1 MLITYYLMAILIAGI
16 SIPLVIF
23 GSKKLALI
31 GDGKT
36 ISSNGEKLPFFTNKE
51 KLAKL
56 FVYALMLIFGVRC
69 LSGTY
74 VLADT
79 IGLNLFSPFGRDG
92 QFQTIISLLAIWL
105 TYPATILLIT
115 YPFFKDKIKAL
126 TGLVKYFA
134 TPAYL
139 FSLVTIFLSYKAM
152 LGPNAF
158 DSFNAQTFIYTLEIG
173 LGLAGCIAVWM
184 LNPKTTIDKT
194 NLKNS
199 VIIAVLMTI
208 SAMPTFAP
216 QVLFGKGNTLLEIV
230 DLSLEHRIVLYGGIV
245 IPVILVLLLRKYDY
259 DHRRYALLFM
269 ATAGM
274 VAYAYNYT
282 FDYLVSNIANWPLH
296 LCNTAMFVIPICLYF
311 KLDKVFYFT
320 LFINV
325 LGAFLAMAMP
335 NVGEGLGLLDERVW
349 DFWLN
354 HYYAFFMPVVC
365 IATGMYE
372 RPKLRQ
378 FLYSLIGFGGYY
390 LLVLICNAWFTNY
403 DPSVDYFFINSNF
416 VADKLGTWAENL
428 RNLTV
433 SFNIGS
439 LTFTY
444 YPIYQ
449 VLYFIVYVALS
460 VGMWFLYEQGFMV
473 ADLYTEIF
481 KRNKK
486 IDLVELALAHRFGG
500 KNIMEP
506 LNMENS
512 NKLVLKN
519 FSKKYSTSDVY
530 AVKNA
535 NLEITG
541 GEIFGFL
548 GPNGAGKSTII
559 KSVVGIQSITS
570 GKIEVCGYDVAK
582 QSVGAKMQTGF
593 VPDHYAL
600 YENLTG
606 REYVNYIADLYAVS
620 KEDRDARIEEYVER
634 FNLCHAFDNPIKT
647 YSHGM
652 KQKITIMS
660 ALVHAPKLWILDEPL
675 TGLDP
680 ESIFQVKEAMKK
692 HAEDGN
698 IVFFSSHIIDVVERL
713 CDKIAIIKKG
723 NVLCTRTIKELEENG
738 IALEDYYMEMIDM
751 KPKSEK
757 TLALEAK
764 SQSVNA

>member
-1 MLITYYLMAILIAGI
+1 MQITYYLIAILIAAI
-16 SIPLVIF
+16 SVPLIIF
-23 GSKKLALI
+23 GNKKLALL
-31 GDGKT
+31 GDEKT
-36 ISSNGEKLPFFTNKE
+36 LAFDGAKLSFFTNKE

-56 FVYALMLIFGVRC
+56 FAYALMLVFGVRC

-74 VLADT
+74 LLANT
-79 IGLNLFSPFGRDG
+79 IGLNLYSPFGRDG
-92 QFQTIISLLAIWL
+92 QLQVIISLFAIWL
-105 TYPATILLIT
+105 MYPATILLIT
-115 YPFFKDKIKAL
+115 YPFFKDKIKVL
-126 TGLVKYFA
+126 TGLVKFFA

-139 FSLVTIFLSYKAM
+139 FSLATISVTYKAI

-158 DSFNAQTFIYTLEIG
+158 DSFSAQTLIYTLEIG
-173 LGLAGCIAVWM
+173 LGLAGCIGVWFT
-184 LNPKTTIDKT
+184 NYKTTFDKT
-194 NLKNS
+194 SLINGL
-199 VIIAVLMTI
+199 IIAVLMTM

-274 VAYAYNYT
+274 VAYAYNFT

-335 NVGEGLGLLDERVW
+335 NVGEGLGILDERVW

-354 HYYAFFMPVVC
+354 HYYAFFLPVVC

-372 RPKLRQ
+372 RPRLKQ

-416 VADKLGTWAENL
+416 VADKLGTWAEEL

-449 VLYFIVYVALS
+449 ALYFIVYIALS

-486 IDLVELALAHRFGG
+486 IDLIEMALAHRFGG

-530 AVKNA
+530 AVKDA

-620 KEDRDARIEEYVER
+620 KEDRDARIEEFVER
-634 FNLCHAFDNPIKT
+634 FNLRHAFDNPIKT

-751 KPKSEK
+751 KPKSAK

-764 SQSVNA
+764 DQSVNA

>member
-23 GSKKLALI
+23 GSKKIALA
-31 GDGKT
+31 
-36 ISSNGEKLPFFTNKE
+36 NGENLLKKEGAKIPFYFDKE
-51 KLAKL
+51 KLAKT
-56 FVYALMLIFGVRC
+56 FAYALMVVFGVRC

-74 VLADT
+74 ELANT
-79 IGLNLFSPFGRDG
+79 IGLNLYSPFGKDG
-92 QFQTIISLLAIWL
+92 QLQVIVSLFSIWL
-105 TYPATILLIT
+105 MYPATILLIT

-134 TPAYL
+134 SPVYL
-139 FSLVTIFLSYKAM
+139 FSLITIFVSYKAM
-152 LGPNAF
+152 LGLNAF
-158 DSFNAQTFIYTLEIG
+158 DKFNAQTFIYTLEMG
-173 LGLAGCIAVWM
+173 LGLAGCIAVW
-184 LNPKTTIDKT
+184 LQNPQTTVNKQ
-194 NLKNS
+194 NVVNGL
-199 VIIAVLMTI
+199 IIGLLMTI
-208 SAMPTFAP
+208 SAMPTFVP
-216 QVLFGKGNTLLEIV
+216 QVLFGLGNTLLEIH
-230 DLSLEHRIVLYGGIV
+230 DLSPEHRIVLYGGIV
-245 IPVILVLLLRKYDY
+245 IPAVLVFLLRKYDY

-282 FDYLVSNIANWPLH
+282 FESLRDVTAWPLH
-296 LCNTAMFVIPICLYF
+296 LCNTAMFIIPVCLYF

-325 LGAFLAMAMP
+325 LGAFLAMIMP
-335 NVGEGLGLLDERVW
+335 NIGENLGVLDEAVW

-354 HYYAFFMPVVC
+354 HYYAFFLPVVC

-372 RPKLRQ
+372 RPKLKQ
-378 FLYSLIGFGGYY
+378 FLYSLIGFSGYY
-390 LLVLICNAWFTNY
+390 LLVLICNAWFSNY
-403 DPSVDYFFINSNF
+403 NSVDYFFINSGF
-416 VADKLGTWAENL
+416 VAEKLGTWAENL
-428 RNLTV
+428 RLITV
-433 SFNIGS
+433 SFNIGD
-439 LTFTY
+439 LNFLF
-444 YPIYQ
+444 YPLYQ
-449 VLYFIVYVALS
+449 ALYFIVYVILS
-460 VGMWFLYEQGFMV
+460 VGMWFLYEQGFIV
-473 ADLYTEIF
+473 ADLYTEVF

-535 NLEITG
+535 NLEISG

-620 KEDRDARIEEYVER
+620 KEDRDKRIEEFVER
-634 FNLCHAFDNPIKT
+634 FNLRHAFDNPIKT

-660 ALVHAPKLWILDEPL
+660 ALVHSPKLWILDEPL

-764 SQSVNA
+764 TQNTNA